1 MLYAMSKLFSRDSWE
16 EIIEALSS
24 NWFRTVLTA
33 FGVLWGIFILVIL
46 LAAGNGLENGIK
58 QGFSGMATNSM
69 FMWSQTA
76 SQPYKGLPK
85 GRRYNFKTDDVPA
98 IKQNV
103 QGLRF
108 VSPRNQLG
116 GFRGSNN
123 VVRGLQTGAF
133 NVYGD
138 YPEIIQ
144 QQPMDITS
152 GRFINYSD
160 INEKRKVA
168 IIGSGVQSALY
179 EPKEE
184 VIGSYIKINGVNF
197 MVVGTYKKKGSNGDP
212 EEMQK
217 EIYVPFTAFS
227 QAFNM
232 GDTVGWMA
240 ITAQDDYSI
249 TELKSQIFDVIKTRH
264 TINPNDDRAVGNFD
278 LYEEYSKINGL
289 FTALNFVAYF
299 VGILVLL
306 SGIIGISNIMLIVVK
321 ERTKEIGIRRALGAT
336 PWSIRAQILLESIF
350 LTIVSG
356 MAGIVLATAVLWL
369 VNYQLSTMDTSEMMF
384 INPSVNIGVVFIALT
399 ILIVS
404 GLLAGLIPA
413 QNAIKVKP
421 VEALRTE

>member
-1 MLYAMSKLFSRDSWE
+1 MSKLFSRDSWA

-24 NWFRTVLTA
+24 NWFRTVMTA

-58 QGFSGMATNSM
+58 QGFNGMATNSM
-69 FMWSQTA
+69 FMWAQTA

-85 GRRYNFKTDDVPA
+85 GRRYNFKTDDVEA
-98 IKQNV
+98 IKQQV
-103 QGLRF
+103 PGLRF

-179 EPKEE
+179 EPNEE

-197 MVVGTYKKKGSNGDP
+197 LVIGTYKKKGNNGDP

-217 EIYVPFTAFS
+217 EIYVPFTSFS

-232 GDTVGWMA
+232 GDIVGWMA
-240 ITAQDDYSI
+240 ITAEDGSSI
-249 TELKSQIFDVIKTRH
+249 TNLKSQIFDVIKTRH
-264 TINPNDDRAVGNFD
+264 TINPNDERAVGNFD
-278 LYEEYSKINGL
+278 LYQEYSKINGL

-336 PWSIRAQILLESIF
+336 PWSIRAQVLLESIF
-350 LTIVSG
+350 LTIISG
-356 MAGIVLATAVLWL
+356 MAGIVLATAVLWF
-369 VNYQLSTMDTSEMMF
+369 VNYQLSGMDTSEMMF